1 MKPTATTIL
10 LFLIS
15 VTLVFAS
22 LIGCFRPFEGEAV
35 DVMTQYKY
43 AFMGAGYAVLAFAVL
58 FKSR

>member
-22 LIGCFRPFEGEAV
+22 LIGYFRPFEGEGV
-35 DVMTQYKY
+35 DIMAHYKY
-43 AFMGAGYAVLAFAVL
+43 AFMGAGYAVLAFTVL

>member
-1 MKPTATTIL
+1 M